1 MAKHLQRWSL
11 TAGTLTVLGLFVSM
25 TGAGP
30 VTAQNPKPVEVVNSP
45 MVQAQQSGS
54 WNVGINGSVNLGNT
68 AANPVPVRDVDS
80 SARAVAYFHR
90 FNCSLQNG
98 QQSCSSSDALPPGMR
113 LVIETVSLQARAAAM
128 NQKPV
133 VGLNFQTNGQSE
145 AMGLPL
151 VAEGAV
157 TNPIGE
163 RYAAVHS
170 VRIYTD
176 PDSQISIVFNRTATQ
191 DFVSTRADV
200 SGYLVPCGPARVGQF
215 GCPAP

>member
-1 MAKHLQRWSL
+1 MNRFRRYL
-11 TAGTLTVLGLFVSM
+11 AGGIGVALLAFVLALAPSR
-25 TGAGP
+25 P
-30 VTAQNPKPVEVVNSP
+30 VTAESPKPVEVVNSP
-45 MVQAQQSGS
+45 IVQAQQSGS
-54 WNVGINGSVNLGNT
+54 WNVGLNGPINVGNT
-68 AANPVPVRDVDS
+68 AASPIPVRDVDS

-90 FNCSLQNG
+90 FNCSIQNG

-113 LVIETVSLQARAAAM
+113 LVIETVSLRARAAAV
-128 NQKPV
+128 NQKPE

-151 VAEGAV
+151 AAEGAV

-176 PDSQISIVFNRTATQ
+176 PDSQISIVFHRTATQ